1 MSPEQTDEA
10 TVLVD
15 PPLPQ
20 DPQQPHPGK
29 GAAKAAGKAAVTDDR
44 ASAFGQLSKV
54 MALLFVRDKS
64 AVFFM
69 LIFPLIFL
77 ALFGSIYKGSTT
89 AHATV
94 AEVGSIQMLDS
105 VHGADRTQLDQA
117 LTINRNLSQAKALQ
131 EVRNG
136 TLDGLIEQGPGNTL
150 ILRFSSVD
158 PTTAATVKGIL
169 QAVIQT
175 ANVEAT
181 GKPPTYTLDAT
192 QVEDNS
198 VKPIQYLTPGL
209 LSWAV
214 ANAGVFSTALTLVM
228 LRRIGVLRRIR
239 LAPMS
244 MSSLIGSRIG
254 ITTAMAFS
262 QTTVF
267 LAVASIP
274 YFGLKLTGS
283 WWLIIPLIFCG
294 TLAFMSIGLLVGS
307 VAKSEEA
314 SNGLA
319 QLIVLPMSF
328 LSGSFFSL
336 DSAPGWVK
344 DISKLMPLRYLVTAS
359 ESVLSRGGGLSAALP
374 TMGGLLLFAAV
385 VTAISMRL
393 FRWDDF

>member
-1 MSPEQTDEA
+1 VSAERTDEA

-15 PPLPQ
+15 PPRPQ
-20 DPQQPHPGK
+20 DPKDPRP
-29 GAAKAAGKAAVTDDR
+29 AKAAGPTAATDDK
-44 ASAFGQLSKV
+44 ASPFFQLSKV
-54 MALLFVRDKS
+54 MALLFVRDKG

-77 ALFGSIYKGSTT
+77 ALFGSLFKGSST
-89 AHATV
+89 AHASV
-94 AEVGSIQMLDS
+94 AEVGSIRMLDN
-105 VHGADRTQLDQA
+105 VHGSDRTQLDQA
-117 LTINRNLSQAKALQ
+117 LTITRMTSQAKALE

-150 ILRFSSVD
+150 VLRFSSVD
-158 PTTAATVKGIL
+158 PTTAATVKGIF
-169 QAVIQT
+169 QSVIQT

-239 LAPMS
+239 LAPMR
-244 MSSLIGSRIG
+244 MTSLIGSRIG
-254 ITTAMAFS
+254 ITTAMTLS
-262 QTTVF
+262 QTAIF

-283 WWLIIPLIFCG
+283 WWLVIPLMFCG
-294 TLAFMSIGLLVGS
+294 TLAFMSIGLLTGS
-307 VAKSEEA
+307 IAKSEES

-344 DISKLMPLRYLVTAS
+344 DISRLMPLRYLVTAS
-359 ESVLSRGGGLSAALP
+359 ESVLSRGGGLSDALP
-374 TMGGLLLFAAV
+374 TMGGLLVFAAV